1 MRGVGIT
8 VVFLAALA
16 SCGVGCKRRRADPAR
31 AHVPLAAGGAAVDD
45 PDAGDAIVEDARS
58 YAVRTWSFALA
69 GFEMGIED
77 VAMTTALDAV
87 VTRTGAEL
95 AVNGGFFDPAGKP
108 LGLAMSDGA
117 ITSKVAPAL
126 SGGVVTSDGARASLW
141 ESETFAVPDGAR
153 FGIQCRPRLVVSG
166 VPNVRR
172 DDGQRAERT
181 ALCLRDG
188 GTTVDVIV
196 VKDPAGENVGPS
208 LYALGKFLA
217 RRGCE
222 GALNLDG
229 GPSTG
234 VAWRE
239 EGAVRLLAPR
249 RPVRHAVTFKRRG
262 S

>member
-1 MRGVGIT
+1 MRGVT
-8 VVFLAALA
+8 VLLVCVSVLAL
-16 SCGVGCKRRRADPAR
+16 GGCKRKHADPSK
-31 AHVPLAAGGAAVDD
+31 AHVPLAAGGAPIDDADASDAV
-45 PDAGDAIVEDARS
+45 VEDARA
-58 YAVRTWSFALA
+58 YAVRTWSFALERY
-69 GFEMGIED
+69 EMRIED
-77 VAMTTALDAV
+77 LAMSTALDEV
-87 VTRTGAEL
+87 LTRTGAEL

-108 LGLAMSDGA
+108 LGLVMSEGA
-117 ITSKVAPAL
+117 ITSKLTPAL
-126 SGGVVTSDGARASLW
+126 SGGVVTSNGTLASLW
-141 ESETFAVPDGAR
+141 EAETFVMPEGVKLA
-153 FGIQCRPRLVVSG
+153 IQCRPRLVVG
-166 VPNVRR
+166 GAPNVRR

-188 GTTVDVIV
+188 GKTVDVLV
-196 VKDPAGENVGPS
+196 VRDPAGENVGPS
-208 LYALGKFLA
+208 LFALGKFLA

-249 RPVRHAVTFKRRG
+249 RPVRHALTFKRRG